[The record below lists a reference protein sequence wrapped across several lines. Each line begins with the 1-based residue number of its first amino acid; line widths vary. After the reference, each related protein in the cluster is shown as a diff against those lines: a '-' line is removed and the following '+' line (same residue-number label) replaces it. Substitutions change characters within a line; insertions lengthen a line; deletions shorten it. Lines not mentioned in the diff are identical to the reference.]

1 MSAAAGNR
9 AGSSDFDDQG
19 FESSVEQLI
28 PRIDIESFC
37 TTSAMAT
44 AMQEAA
50 YDRRMARTSI
60 AVAMGGAERAAETYA
75 DTDTPHLL
83 IVESDADGLAIFDEL
98 ESLAEVCD
106 PDTKVIVC
114 GPSNDVTLYRELKR
128 QGVDE
133 YIVSPA
139 APMQVIEAIASVF
152 SDPSEAPLARTIGFV
167 GVKGGAGASTL
178 AHNAAWMIG
187 QMEQKEVLL
196 VDLDIQFGTAG
207 LDFNREATRSV
218 VDALGSVDELDNV
231 KLQRLLI
238 EYDDYLSILA
248 APASLEVISEFEE
261 SSVIDMVQ
269 LVREATD
276 YAVFDIPHVWT
287 PWVQRAI
294 MQMDEIVL
302 VATPELASLRN
313 LKALYDMLVAR
324 RPNDAPPRLVLNNV
338 GMPKRPEIAVSDVA
352 EIVGRDVDLI
362 VPFEPT
368 LFGSAANNGQM
379 VQELNPKHEVVNTLR
394 TLCGSTISKP
404 GTIRKSALRKPSN
417 SLMDKFKDFDFDALK
432 QKFGSKKPK
441 KKT

>member
-1 MSAAAGNR
+1 MSAAAENT
-9 AGSSDFDDQG
+9 AGSYDFDDQG
-19 FESSVEQLI
+19 FESSVEQLV
-28 PRIDIESFC
+28 PRIDIEAFC
-37 TTSAMAT
+37 TTSEMAT

-60 AVAMGGAERAAETYA
+60 AVAMGGADRATETYA

-83 IVESDADGLAIFDEL
+83 IVESDADGLAVFDEL
-98 ESLAEVCD
+98 EKLAEVCD

-167 GVKGGAGASTL
+167 GVKGGCGSSTL

-187 QMEQKEVLL
+187 QMEKKEVLL
-196 VDLDIQFGTAG
+196 VDLDVQFGTAG
-207 LDFNREATRSV
+207 LDFNREPTRSV
-218 VDALGSVDELDNV
+218 VDALGSVDELDDV

-238 EYDDYLSILA
+238 EYDDHLSILA

-269 LVREATD
+269 LIREATD
-276 YAVFDIPHVWT
+276 FAVFDIPHVWT

-313 LKALYDMLVAR
+313 LKALYDMLVSR

-338 GMPKRPEIAVSDVA
+338 GMPKRPEIAVNDVA

-379 VQELNPKHEVVNTLR
+379 VQEINPKHEVVSTLR

-404 GTIRKSALRKPSN
+404 GTIRKSALVKDSG
-417 SLMDKFKDFDFDALK
+417 SLLSKLK
-432 QKFGSKKPK
+432 GVNLGTLTEKFGSKKPK